1 MFHLLLSL
9 SLSSLFF
16 LSVAAL
22 WVCHVRSVP
31 KLGPSL
37 QKPFRQYLE
46 AQRNKLHHAGG
57 SAPADEN
64 WLSWVFEK
72 VVLVMVCYF
81 VISIVNSMAQS
92 YAKRLQQLRHSEE
105 KTK

>member
-1 MFHLLLSL
+1 MK
-9 SLSSLFF
+9 
-16 LSVAAL
+16 
-22 WVCHVRSVP
+22 
-31 KLGPSL
+31 KLCLYIFIPGCACFWNVL
-37 QKPFRQYLE
+37 Q
-46 AQRNKLHHAGG
+46 
-57 SAPADEN
+57 SAFMIVINSISTLILGFQDEN

-92 YAKRLQQLRHSEE
+92 YAKRLQQQRHSEE

>member
-1 MFHLLLSL
+1 MTLLIAS
-9 SLSSLFF
+9 
-16 LSVAAL
+16 
-22 WVCHVRSVP
+22 P
-31 KLGPSL
+31 
-37 QKPFRQYLE
+37 PFTVDFQ
-46 AQRNKLHHAGG
+46 
-57 SAPADEN
+57 DEN

-92 YAKRLQQLRHSEE
+92 YVKRLQQQKHSEE

>member
-1 MFHLLLSL
+1 MMAINSICTLIFG
-9 SLSSLFF
+9 F
-16 LSVAAL
+16 
-22 WVCHVRSVP
+22 
-31 KLGPSL
+31 
-37 QKPFRQYLE
+37 Q
-46 AQRNKLHHAGG
+46 
-57 SAPADEN
+57 DEN

-92 YAKRLQQLRHSEE
+92 YAKRLQQQRHSEE